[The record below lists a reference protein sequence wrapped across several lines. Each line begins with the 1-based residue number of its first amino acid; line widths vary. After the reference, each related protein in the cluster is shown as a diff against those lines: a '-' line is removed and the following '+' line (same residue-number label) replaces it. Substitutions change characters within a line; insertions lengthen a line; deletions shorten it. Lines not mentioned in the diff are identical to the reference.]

1 MNISKFEHAEIQ
13 IDKVFC
19 NATSLPS
26 CIATSGSLA
35 RLKLCKEQADGIVE
49 KAGRRL

>member
-1 MNISKFEHAEIQ
+1 MP
-13 IDKVFC
+13 
-19 NATSLPS
+19 LL